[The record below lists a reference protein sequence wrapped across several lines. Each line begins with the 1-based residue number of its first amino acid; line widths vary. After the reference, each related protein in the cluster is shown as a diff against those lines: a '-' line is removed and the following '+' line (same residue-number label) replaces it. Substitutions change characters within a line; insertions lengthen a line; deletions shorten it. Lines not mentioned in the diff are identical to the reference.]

1 MTESLLAFAA
11 LILIGSLSLLAGI
24 FVWRK
29 LKSGATATPHLPVA
43 IKARSVEELVEL
55 LPESRYVEAGGG
67 KVHYIQAGH
76 GPDVV
81 LLHGI
86 GASVYVWRFLFPILQ
101 ARHRVTALDLPGF
114 GKSEKSWRGDYGLDV
129 QCKRV
134 QQALNALGIENAHL
148 VGSSMGGA
156 IALWLGKI
164 APERFSKLAVLA
176 PATDSSLIPN
186 QARYLS
192 GLAPVLRHA
201 VNRRTMK
208 VLLSAVVTKKE
219 LITEQVT
226 DAYLRP
232 FMDGGDAVAAFWGA
246 TALLAD
252 PRLPSALAGHTG
264 DIAVI
269 YGEKDRMVS
278 RASIDRL
285 LTLIPHAT
293 FIVHPDGGH
302 HLMEDEPA
310 WTAKQLEVFFST
322 PPHDNSAPGET

>member
-1 MTESLLAFAA
+1 
-11 LILIGSLSLLAGI
+11 
-24 FVWRK
+24 
-29 LKSGATATPHLPVA
+29 
-43 IKARSVEELVEL
+43 
-55 LPESRYVEAGGG
+55 
-67 KVHYIQAGH
+67 
-76 GPDVV
+76 
-81 LLHGI
+81 
-86 GASVYVWRFLFPILQ
+86 LFPILQ

-114 GKSEKSWRGDYGLDV
+114 GKSAKSSREDYGLDA
-129 QCKRV
+129 QCQRV
-134 QQALNALGIENAHL
+134 QQALNALGIEHAHL

-192 GLAPVLRHA
+192 SLAPVLRHA

-226 DAYLRP
+226 DAYLQP
-232 FMDGGDAVAAFWGA
+232 FLDHGDATAAFWGA

-285 LTLIPHAT
+285 LTLVPRAT
-293 FIVHPDGGH
+293 FITHPDGGH

-310 WTAKQLEVFFST
+310 WTAKHLEIFFSA
-322 PPHDNSAPGET
+322 PPHDKNA